1 MQLDLTYLPAQD
13 RLSLSIRGK
22 AHWLLTRSLTI
33 RLVSAWVAKLQEVDL
48 PKVGFA
54 LGQRDVGQEH
64 ALSLEFDG
72 PKNIATPPEPAAQA
86 KLLEEINL
94 TVDALGSKLVFRGQ
108 GQEMAMNLT
117 RKESHLL
124 LEMIG
129 KRARDALWLQAV
141 QWPQWLGVGAGGS
154 RG

>member
-13 RLSLSIRGK
+13 RLRLSLRGK

-33 RLVSAWVAKLQEVDL
+33 RLVNAWVGKLQEIDL

-54 LGQRDVGQEH
+54 LGERDVGQEH

-72 PKNIATPPEPAAQA
+72 PQNLATPPEPAAEG
-86 KLLEEINL
+86 KLVEEINL
-94 TVDALGSKLVFRGQ
+94 TVDALGSKIVLRGH
-108 GQEMAMNLT
+108 GQEVAMSLT

-129 KRARDALWLQAV
+129 KRARDALWLEPV
-141 QWPQWLGVGAGGS
+141 QWPQWLGVAN
-154 RG
+154 